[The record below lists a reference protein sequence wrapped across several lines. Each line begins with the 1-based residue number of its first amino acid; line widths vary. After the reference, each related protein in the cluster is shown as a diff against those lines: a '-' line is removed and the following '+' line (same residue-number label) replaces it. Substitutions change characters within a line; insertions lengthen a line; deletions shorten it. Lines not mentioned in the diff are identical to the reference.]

1 MSYGYHRSEVLG
13 ALASI
18 ILIWGIIVFLLIEA
32 VHRLINQEEIEINK
46 NIMLITSIAGLV
58 CNLISIFALTYTEPS
73 SIISPKVIPSKN
85 NSRIIE

>member
-32 VHRLINQEEIEINK
+32 VDKLINQDEIKIDK
-46 NIMLITSIAGLV
+46 DIMLYTSIAGLV
-58 CNLISIFALTYTEPS
+58 CNLISIVALTYTEPT
-73 SIISPKVIPSKN
+73 SIISPKIIPS
-85 NSRIIE
+85 